1 MKKIILFAI
10 IALTACSKNDL
21 LKPTE
26 DYPAFVVIDGDTVKT
41 RDDKIERNKVSKN
54 DRSGLLETTV
64 VGDTILVFKMPKKLK
79 PSKVPDLTKY
89 KNSNIPELRGKQFKL
104 VAAGGNLTQGMRDG
118 GIFNEGM
125 LTSYPTLIA
134 NHLGIDF
141 QNALFDPSEYN
152 GIGRKVS
159 SSFNP
164 TAGPVP
170 KQKEVINN
178 LAIEDGRVKKYKY
191 IIKPDNYLINVS
203 FNIHNYNVNMDRLSS
218 YHQLDIRLTNTF
230 GCGLLTNSKKFDFLL
245 FENGLQDILVNGM
258 YSNIPKYD
266 LTDLQKVK
274 EGVKVDYDFDR
285 LMYSG
290 SEVYTTIFKLLVSQ
304 QLNRGI
310 ILNCPD
316 LEDLPYFRKSYV
328 AEIKKFAF
336 TYGFNLNDLM
346 RDENLV
352 LGAPS
357 IDSLLSPIVNLSIK
371 PWVSTRVKYNSE
383 AGDNYIISGNTRKNI
398 KESIAT
404 KNYNSRILSEYAD
417 MPICDINTLYKNIL
431 NGSVVTSD
439 GIKVDATWPGGNF
452 FSTDGVY
459 PSAFG
464 QAVIANEVIKIMN
477 SFYKMDI
484 ELINTRRFLNP

>member
-1 MKKIILFAI
+1 MLLGCNPKEVLEP
-10 IALTACSKNDL
+10 AL
-21 LKPTE
+21 
-26 DYPAFVVIDGDTVKT
+26 DYPAFVVIDGDTIKT
-41 RDDKIERNKVSKN
+41 RNDNALKDKVSKN

-64 VGDTILVFKMPKKLK
+64 VGDTILVFKLPKKLK
-79 PSKVPDLTKY
+79 PSKVSDLTKY
-89 KNSNIPELRGKQFKL
+89 KNSKIPELKGKQFKL

-134 NHLGIDF
+134 NQLGIDF
-141 QNALFDPSEYN
+141 QNTLFDPSEYN

-191 IIKPDNYLINVS
+191 ITKPDNYLINAI
-203 FNIHNYNVNMDRLSS
+203 NGLQKYEINMDRLSS
-218 YHQLDIRLTNTF
+218 YYQLHTQFTNNF
-230 GCGLLTNSKKFDFLL
+230 GYGLLTNSKKFDFLL
-245 FENGLQDILVNGM
+245 FENGLQDILVNGLK
-258 YSNIPKYD
+258 SNIPKYD
-266 LTDLQKVK
+266 LTELQKVK
-274 EGVKVDYDFDR
+274 AGVKVEYNFDR
-285 LMYSG
+285 LTVSG

-316 LEDLPYFRKSYV
+316 LEDLPYFRKTYV
-328 AEIKKFAF
+328 AEIKKLAD
-336 TYGFNLNDLM
+336 TYGLNLYDLL

-352 LGAPS
+352 LGSPS
-357 IDSLLSPIVNLSIK
+357 IDSLLSPRVNLSIK
-371 PWVSTRVKYNSE
+371 PWVSTRVNYNSE
-383 AGDNYIISGNTRKNI
+383 AGDNYIISGDTRKRIN
-398 KESIAT
+398 ESIAI
-404 KNYNSRILSEYAD
+404 KNSNSRILSEYAD
-417 MPICDINTLYKNIL
+417 MPICDINKLYKNIL

-477 SFYKMDI
+477 SFYMMDI
-484 ELINTRRFLNP
+484 ELIPTAEYLRR